1 MHLIILSNCISEVE
15 FSMEPIEF
23 ALAAIVIPFL
33 SKYVEKP
40 GERLGENTTKQ
51 LAKLWNNIKAMP
63 DNTFVALKPSQEKPF
78 PEDFEAAIREM
89 EMVANQNPGFKQDII
104 DVVAMAKE
112 EHPAEVK
119 SIEAEIDKNKLQ
131 GVTVEK
137 INAVFQGSTISG
149 GNIRNTGV
157 FQNTTIEGSVYF

>member
-1 MHLIILSNCISEVE
+1 
-15 FSMEPIEF
+15 MEPIEF

-78 PEDFEAAIREM
+78 PEDFETAIREM
-89 EMVANQNPGFKQDII
+89 EMVAKQNPGFKQDII

-149 GNIRNTGV
+149 GNIRNTGI
-157 FQNTTIEGSVYF
+157 FQDTTIEGSVHF

>member
-1 MHLIILSNCISEVE
+1 
-15 FSMEPIEF
+15 MEPIEF

-78 PEDFEAAIREM
+78 PEDFETAIREM
-89 EMVANQNPGFKQDII
+89 EMVANQNPRLKQDII
-104 DVVAMAKE
+104 DVVAVAKE
-112 EHPAEVK
+112 EHPTR
-119 SIEAEIDKNKLQ
+119 
-131 GVTVEK
+131 G
-137 INAVFQGSTISG
+137 
-149 GNIRNTGV
+149 
-157 FQNTTIEGSVYF
+157 